1 MSKLIDLHTH
11 STASDGV
18 LSPTEL
24 VKHAAALGV
33 RVLALTDHDTT
44 DGAAEAQRA
53 ANRAGVEFIPGIEI
67 NTDYQDSSLDVLGY
81 WVPTEPGPFQER
93 LAELRAARETRGQRM
108 VEKLNRLGLPV
119 RWERVRELAQGAVG
133 RPHVARALVEAGH
146 VSAINE
152 AFDLYIGYGRP
163 AYEPRTRFT
172 AFQAVEFI
180 HAHGGVPVM
189 AHPIPSHAQHL
200 DPFRLEELVPRLK
213 AAGLVGLD
221 VYYGTYAPDTVQ
233 RLLALARRFDLVPAG
248 GSDFHGPDMGAPLG
262 STGVPAASVERLRQA
277 RGR

>member
-1 MSKLIDLHTH
+1 MNKLIDLHTH

-18 LSPTEL
+18 LSPTDL
-24 VKHAAALGV
+24 VKQAAALGV

-44 DGAAEAQRA
+44 DGVAEAQRA
-53 ANRAGVEFIPGIEI
+53 AGRLSVELIPGIEI

-81 WVPTEPGPFQER
+81 WTPTEPGPFQDR
-93 LAELRAARETRGQRM
+93 LAELRDARETRGQRM

-133 RPHVARALVEAGH
+133 RPHVARAMVEAGH
-146 VSAINE
+146 ASNLNE

-172 AFQAVEFI
+172 AFEAVEFI
-180 HAHGGVPVM
+180 RAHGGVPVM
-189 AHPIPSHAQHL
+189 AHPIPGHAQHL
-200 DPFRLEELVPRLK
+200 DPFHLETLLPRLK
-213 AAGLVGLD
+213 EVGLVGMD
-221 VYYGTYAPDTVQ
+221 VYYGSYGPDTVQ

-248 GSDFHGPDMGAPLG
+248 GSDFHGPDMGTPLG
-262 STGVPAASVERLRQA
+262 STGVPAESVERLRQA
-277 RGR
+277 RAS

>member
-18 LSPTEL
+18 LSPTDL
-24 VKHAAALGV
+24 VKQAAALGV

-44 DGAAEAQRA
+44 DGVAEAQRA
-53 ANRAGVEFIPGIEI
+53 AGRLGVELIPGIEI

-81 WVPTEPGPFQER
+81 WVPTEPGPFQDR
-93 LAELRAARETRGQRM
+93 LAELRDARETRGQRM

-119 RWERVRELAQGAVG
+119 RWERVRALAQGAVG

-146 VSAINE
+146 VSNLNA

-172 AFQAVEFI
+172 AFEAVEFI
-180 HAHGGVPVM
+180 RAHDGVPVM
-189 AHPIPSHAQHL
+189 AHPIPGHAQHL
-200 DPFRLEELVPRLK
+200 DPFGLEALLPRLK
-213 AAGLVGLD
+213 AVGLVGMD
-221 VYYGTYAPDTVQ
+221 VYYGSYGLDTVQ

-248 GSDFHGPDMGAPLG
+248 GSDFHGPDMGATLG
-262 STGVPAASVERLRQA
+262 STGVPAESVERLRQA

>member
-200 DPFRLEELVPRLK
+200 DPFRLEELLPRLK
-213 AAGLVGLD
+213 EAGLVGMD
-221 VYYGTYAPDTVQ
+221 VYYGTYTTDTVQ

-248 GSDFHGPDMGAPLG
+248 GSDFHGPDMGASLG
-262 STGVPAASVERLRQA
+262 STGVPAESVERLRQA

>member
-18 LSPTEL
+18 LSPTDL

-44 DGAAEAQRA
+44 DGVTEAQRA
-53 ANRAGVEFIPGIEI
+53 ADRLGVEFIPGIEI

-81 WVPTEPGPFQER
+81 WVPTEPGPFQTR
-93 LAELRAARETRGQRM
+93 LAELRDARETRGQRM

-133 RPHVARALVEAGH
+133 RPHVARAMVEAGY
-146 VSAINE
+146 VGSINE

-163 AYEPRTRFT
+163 AYAPRTRLT
-172 AFQAVEFI
+172 AFEAVQFI
-180 HAHGGVPVM
+180 RAHGGVPVM

-200 DPFRLEELVPRLK
+200 DPFHLEELLPRLK
-213 AAGLVGLD
+213 EAGLVGMD
-221 VYYGTYAPDTVQ
+221 VYYGTYTSDTVQ

-262 STGVPAASVERLRQA
+262 STGVPPASVERLRGA